1 MSDQPILMFNVV
13 ATLDE
18 ALYCLI
24 FRYFGDTKAYLKG
37 AQGIMNGELREWQD
51 DDANL
56 VRAWLEHAWPSDALA
71 PWSAARARARA
82 SRYSALELTFLM

>member
-1 MSDQPILMFNVV
+1 MPDQPILMFNVV

-56 VRAWLEHAWPSDALA
+56 VRAWLEHAWPPADFVRPADIPVPGSI
-71 PWSAARARARA
+71 RI
-82 SRYSALELTFLM
+82 ELMKR